1 MKNNLQYA
9 SGHTEPMEK
18 LSEWENEPAVKD
30 LEDDLAIAKP
40 GHDTHV
46 TKIKK
51 WINLRNVEGKS
62 KPTEQK
68 NRSSVQPKLVRRQN
82 EWRYSAL
89 SEPFLSSDKMF
100 ELKPTTWEDKLAAE
114 QNELILNWQ
123 FDTKLDRVGFFDEYC
138 RTAVDEGSV
147 IVQVGWERETKTT
160 QVEAPIYEYV
170 AAESDEDLMI
180 LEEALTLQRDNPNAF
195 LDLDPAVQESAKY
208 TAEMQ
213 MPALAQQVGVELV
226 DEEKVVKNQPI
237 LTMHNYENFFLD
249 PNAEGDIDKAGF
261 AVISFETSQAKLKK
275 DGRYKNL
282 DKINW
287 SSQSPLSQPDH
298 VTQSDQTTQ
307 FKDEVRKSVVAYE
320 YWGFYDVNG
329 DGILVPI
336 VATWIGKVMIRMEEN
351 PFPDQKLPFVAVS
364 YMPVK
369 KSITGEPDAE
379 LLEDNQAILGA
390 VTRGAID
397 LLGRSANGQ
406 TGFAKGMLDVVNRK
420 RMNAGSDYEFNPNMP
435 PNVGIHQH
443 SYPEIPQ
450 SALTLMQLQNQ
461 EAEAMTGV
469 KAFSGGI
476 SGSAYGD
483 VAAGIRGML
492 DAAAKRE
499 MGILRR
505 LAGGIEKIGRKMA
518 AMNAVFMSDEET
530 VRVTNTQAVKVRRDE
545 LSGEFD
551 LKVTISTAE
560 IDEAQAQDLGFM
572 MQTLGNTVDW
582 SVTKLILIQIAKL
595 KRLPDLAKAI
605 ESYEPQ
611 PDPMAEQAKQ
621 LELAKMQAEIDEI
634 QSRAEWN
641 RARARGEGSKAD
653 QGDLD
658 FVEQETG
665 TKHARDMDRLK
676 AQGEANQDL
685 EITKRILNPEEKGS
699 KMDEIAGAITHKA
712 MNKELT

>member
-1 MKNNLQYA
+1 MKNNLKYE
-9 SGHTEPMEK
+9 SGPTAPVEK
-18 LSEWENEPAVKD
+18 LTDWKNEPTVAN
-30 LEDDLAIAKP
+30 LEDDLSIAKP
-40 GHDTHV
+40 SHDIHV
-46 TKIKK
+46 AKIKK
-51 WINLRNVEGKS
+51 WTNLRNVEGAA
-62 KPTEQK
+62 KPKEVK

-123 FDTKLDRVGFFDEYC
+123 FDTKLDRVSFFDEYC
-138 RTAVDEGSV
+138 RTNVDEGSV
-147 IVQVGWERETKTT
+147 VVQVGWDRETKIEM
-160 QVEAPIYEYV
+160 VEAPVYEYV

-180 LEEALTLQRDNPNAF
+180 LEQALTLKKENPNAF
-195 LDLDPAVQESAKY
+195 LDLDPAVQESANY
-208 TAEMQ
+208 TEERQ
-213 MPALAQQVGVELV
+213 VPALAYQIGVELV
-226 DEEKVVKNQPI
+226 EEEKVIKNQPV
-237 LTMHNYENFFLD
+237 LTIPNYENFFLD

-261 AVISFETSQAKLKK
+261 AVISFDTSKAKLMK

-282 DKINW
+282 DSINW
-287 SSQSPLSQPDH
+287 SSQSPVNQPDH
-298 VTQSDQTTQ
+298 VSQSDNTTQ
-307 FKDEVRKSVVAYE
+307 FKDEARKTVVAFE
-320 YWGFYDVNG
+320 YWGFYDVKG
-329 DGILVPI
+329 DGVLVPI
-336 VATWIGKVMIRMEEN
+336 VATWIGKTMIRMEEN
-351 PFPDQKLPFVAVS
+351 PMPDKKLPFVAVS

-369 KSITGEPDAE
+369 KSLTGEPDAE

-420 RMNAGSDYEFNPNMP
+420 RMNAGSDYEFNPNLP

-443 SYPEIPQ
+443 KYPEIPQ

-505 LAGGIEKIGRKMA
+505 LAGGVEKIGRKMA
-518 AMNAVFMSDEET
+518 MMNAVFMSDEET
-530 VRVTNTQAVKVRRDE
+530 IRVTNTAAIKVRRED
-545 LSGEFD
+545 LAGEFD

-572 MQTLGNTVDW
+572 LQTLGNTVDW
-582 SVTKLILIQIAKL
+582 NVTKLILIQIAKL

-605 ESYEPQ
+605 EAFQPE
-611 PDPMAEQAKQ
+611 PDPMAEKAKEF
-621 LELAKMQAEIDEI
+621 ELMKMEAEIDEI
-634 QSRAEWN
+634 RSRSEWN

-653 QGDLD
+653 LGDLD

-665 TKHARDMDRLK
+665 TKHARDMDRLQ

-685 EITKRILNPEEKGS
+685 EITKRILNPEEKAS
-699 KMDEIAGAITHKA
+699 KMAEIAGAITHKA